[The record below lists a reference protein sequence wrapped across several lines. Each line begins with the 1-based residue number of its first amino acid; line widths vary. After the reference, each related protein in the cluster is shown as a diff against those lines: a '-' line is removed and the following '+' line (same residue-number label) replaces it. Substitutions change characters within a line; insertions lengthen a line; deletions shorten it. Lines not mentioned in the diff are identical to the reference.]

1 MLIAMIRRRLKRR
14 QNRRMLDQL
23 NRQARQSKVM
33 DRITWRRQLTELV
46 GEYMQARASEDWM
59 SASLALDAISE
70 HWRAGVDNQLI
81 D

>member
-14 QNRRMLDQL
+14 QNRLMLDQL

-33 DRITWRRQLTELV
+33 DRIMWRRQLKELV
-46 GEYMQARASEDWM
+46 GQYMQARTSEDWM
-59 SASLALDAISE
+59 SASLALDSIAD
-70 HWRAGVDNQLI
+70 HWRAGVDDQLI